1 MRNNLNVRFEILDV
15 STQKSQRE
23 NKKQHDKNIFN
34 ILMKKGYNMYMTV
47 DKLMLSQSGR
57 NNIVGNSFAQS
68 GLYQLLKTTTTFE

>member
-1 MRNNLNVRFEILDV
+1 MHNNLNVRFEILDV

-57 NNIVGNSFAQS
+57 NNIVGKT
-68 GLYQLLKTTTTFE
+68 LLPNPVLPAFKNYNHL